1 MKFVILSSVPIPGF
15 NGQRGPLLTPQSL
28 DAKLVLKM
36 VAMGIDV
43 KEVMEDGSYRDVE
56 FSDSRLIAEMAK
68 ANKIKSIEEEAKEE
82 KVTEQRKELEQKE
95 SVNKFNNYNRDN
107 KKKFNKK
114 IENKQELKEEV
125 DDLKESL

>member
-15 NGQRGPLLTPQSL
+15 NGQRGPLLTPQYL

-56 FSDSRLIAEMAK
+56 FSDSRLIDEMAN
-68 ANKIKSIEEEAKEE
+68 ANKIKSVKEEAEEKKVIEEVKEPE
-82 KVTEQRKELEQKE
+82 KKEYN
-95 SVNKFNNYNRDN
+95 NKFNNYKDN

-114 IENKQELKEEV
+114 NEDKIEVKEEV
-125 DDLKESL
+125 DDLKENL

>member
-15 NGQRGPLLTPQSL
+15 NGQRGPLLTPQCL

-56 FSDSRLIAEMAK
+56 FSDSRLIAEMANN
-68 ANKIKSIEEEAKEE
+68 NKIKNTEEIIKEKKDIEKIKEPE
-82 KVTEQRKELEQKE
+82 KKEYL
-95 SVNKFNNYNRDN
+95 NKFNNKDN

-114 IENKQELKEEV
+114 NEDKPEIKEEI

>member
-15 NGQRGPLLTPQSL
+15 NGQRGPLLTPQCL

-56 FSDSRLIAEMAK
+56 FSDSRLIAEMAN
-68 ANKIKSIEEEAKEE
+68 ANKIKSVKEEAEQKKVIEEVKEPE
-82 KVTEQRKELEQKE
+82 KKEYT
-95 SVNKFNNYNRDN
+95 NKFNNYKDN

-114 IENKQELKEEV
+114 NEDKIEVKEEI
-125 DDLKESL
+125 DDLKENL

>member
-15 NGQRGPLLTPQSL
+15 NGQRGPLLTPQYL

-43 KEVMEDGSYRDVE
+43 KEVMEDGSYRDVK
-56 FSDSRLIAEMAK
+56 FSDSRLIDEMAN
-68 ANKIKSIEEEAKEE
+68 ANKIKSVKEEAEEKKVIEEVKEPE
-82 KVTEQRKELEQKE
+82 KKEYN
-95 SVNKFNNYNRDN
+95 NKFNNYKDN

-114 IENKQELKEEV
+114 NEDKIEVKEEV
-125 DDLKESL
+125 DDLKENL